1 MKTVKEVSALTGV
14 SVRTLH
20 YYDRIGLLKPT
31 LVTESGYRQYD
42 DAAVERLRWIGLYQE
57 IGFSLKQIEEIL
69 DSDDETRNE
78 LLRKQIS
85 AMEEKRLK
93 LENRIMIAKGIEMIG
108 VKTMNFEGFERDK
121 LDDYSAQ
128 AKLQW
133 GNTDAYREFEE
144 KSAGRSEEQD
154 QQLGDQV
161 MELFARLGS
170 MREMDPSCQQ
180 VQAWV
185 CELQAFLT
193 ENFYN
198 CTDQIL
204 LGLGQMYA
212 GGGSFTENI
221 DAVGGKGTG
230 AFALEAIKVHCKK

>member
-1 MKTVKEVSALTGV
+1 MKTVKDVSAQTGV

-20 YYDRIGLLKPT
+20 YYDRIGLLTPT
-31 LVTESGYRQYD
+31 CVTEAGYRLYD
-42 DAAVERLRWIGLYQE
+42 EAAVERLQWIGLYQE
-57 IGFSLKQIEEIL
+57 MGFSLKKIGEIL
-69 DSDDETRNE
+69 AADDETRNE
-78 LLRKQIS
+78 ILRRQI
-85 AMEEKRLK
+85 AEMEEKRRK
-93 LENRIMIAKGIEMIG
+93 LDNRILIARGMEMIG
-108 VKTMNFEGFERDK
+108 VKAMNMEGFDREK
-121 LDDYSAQ
+121 IDDYTAQ

-133 GNTDAYREFEE
+133 GNTEVYREFEE
-144 KSAGRSEEQD
+144 KSANRTQAQD

-161 MELFARLGS
+161 MEMFAKLGS
-170 MREMDPSCQQ
+170 MRHLPADCEQ
-180 VQAWV
+180 VQVWV
-185 CELQAFLT
+185 NELQSFFTA
-193 ENFYN
+193 NFYN